1 MRTQFRPSFKGHNI
15 TMDFLTTILG
25 LAMLGFFILLVA
37 RLKQG
42 KDETT
47 VTVSSTRTININI
60 PVSQASTK
68 ARLCTRGD
76 IKHLKSQSYREA

>member
-1 MRTQFRPSFKGHNI
+1 MRTQFRPNFRDYNN
-15 TMDFLTTILG
+15 TMDFLG
-25 LAMLGFFILLVA
+25 LAMLGFFILLVT

>member
-1 MRTQFRPSFKGHNI
+1 
-15 TMDFLTTILG
+15 MDFLITLLG
-25 LAMLGFFILLVA
+25 LAMLGFFVILVA
-37 RLKQG
+37 RFKQG

-68 ARLCTRGD
+68 ARMCTRGD
-76 IKHLKSQSYREA
+76 IKHLKSQSYHEA